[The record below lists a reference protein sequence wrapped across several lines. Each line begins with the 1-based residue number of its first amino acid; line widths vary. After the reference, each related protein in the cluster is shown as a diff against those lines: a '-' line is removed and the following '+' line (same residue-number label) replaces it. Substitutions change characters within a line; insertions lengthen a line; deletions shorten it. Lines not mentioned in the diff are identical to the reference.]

1 MTFVL
6 CDLDGV
12 LVDSGDAIERVWR
25 DWASEQRLDPDAVV
39 GAMHGVPSRQVI
51 ERVAPRLDAA
61 REAVRVDAL
70 HAATGG
76 RALPGAATL
85 LDGAPPGRL
94 AVVTSCST
102 ALAHAR
108 LAAAGLPRPHVLIT
122 SEMTARGKPHPDP
135 YLAAAER
142 LSANPADCVVVEDA
156 PAGIRA
162 GRAAGMT
169 VWAVSTTHEPDALAQ
184 ADRIEENLA
193 AYRIP
198 ISLWS
203 PTMNR

>member
-6 CDLDGV
+6 SDLDGV

-25 DWASEQRLDPDAVV
+25 DWAVAQALDPEAVV
-39 GAMHGVPSRQVI
+39 RAMHGVPSRQVI
-51 ERVAPRLDAA
+51 ERVAPHLDAA
-61 REAVRVDAL
+61 AESVRVDAL

-76 RALPGAATL
+76 TALPGATAL
-85 LDGAPPGRL
+85 LHSAPAGRL

-108 LAAAGLPRPHVLIT
+108 LDAAGLPRPATLIT

-135 YLAAAER
+135 YLAAAAA
-142 LSANPADCVVVEDA
+142 LGAGTADCVVVEDA
-156 PAGIRA
+156 PAGISA

-169 VWAVSTTHEPDALAQ
+169 VWAVATTHARHELGQ
-184 ADRIEENLA
+184 ADRVEADLRGFLPPAGAWERLA
-193 AYRIP
+193 P
-198 ISLWS
+198 
-203 PTMNR
+203 

>member
-6 CDLDGV
+6 SDLDGV

-39 GAMHGVPSRQVI
+39 RAMHGVPSRQVI

-61 REAVRVDAL
+61 AEAVRVDAL

-76 RALPGAATL
+76 TALPGATAL
-85 LDGAPPGRL
+85 LDAAPPGRL

-108 LAAAGLPRPHVLIT
+108 LDAAGLPRPEVLIT
-122 SEMTARGKPHPDP
+122 SETTARGKPHPDP
-135 YLAAAER
+135 YLAAADR
-142 LSANPADCVVVEDA
+142 LDANPADCVVVEDA

-169 VWAVSTTHEPDALAQ
+169 VWAVATTHEPHELTD
-184 ADRIEENLA
+184 ADRTLADLA